1 MSKPFFDQDALIS
14 MFENATAKQA
24 GQLRQAAGAAT
35 LQALQGRELSLKNI
49 RSALKAVSGAA
60 SLGAAN
66 NTVAGMKP
74 EALLEKAVAGIDDA
88 LLKAVDAQRAALSQL
103 SSQGVD
109 LREKTLKRA
118 LDELG
123 NFEDTIFSAL
133 KKTASMAGAPMA
145 GPWEQVLQ
153 KMQAGG
159 TMAGAKA
166 STTVEQL
173 MSQMQTSVRD
183 SRAAGMRA
191 AQVMAESYAAM
202 ASGVLIGM
210 SEAMRGAAL
219 AGAPAPAS
227 APAPAAASA
236 PAVKTTA
243 KPSPIRRK

>member
-1 MSKPFFDQDALIS
+1 MNKPIFDQDALIS
-14 MFENATAKQA
+14 MFENATTKQA
-24 GQLRQAAGAAT
+24 GQLRQAVSAAT
-35 LQALQGRELSLKNI
+35 LQALQGRELTLKNI

-60 SLGAAN
+60 SMGAAN
-66 NTVAGMKP
+66 NTVAGINP

-88 LLKAVDAQRAALSQL
+88 LLQAVDAQRVALSQL

-118 LDELG
+118 LDELD

-133 KKTASMAGAPMA
+133 KKTASTAGAPMA
-145 GPWEQVLQ
+145 GAWEQVLQ
-153 KMQAGG
+153 KLQAGG
-159 TMAGAKA
+159 TMSGAKA

-173 MSQMQTSVRD
+173 MAQMQTGVRD

-210 SEAMRGAAL
+210 SEAMRGAA
-219 AGAPAPAS
+219 
-227 APAPAAASA
+227 PAAAAA
-236 PAVKTTA
+236 PPPPAAKAAVKA
-243 KPSPIRRK
+243 GPRRRRV